1 MSSKTPIYNLPAS
14 YKFASRKVLTAYV
27 VFYLSRSQI
36 FGTSS
41 EVTKRSLFRLDLK
54 HGYYKIKGNYIEKCI
69 LPISLGIN
77 FNPLLIRRKFFP

>member
-1 MSSKTPIYNLPAS
+1 MSSKTPIYNLSAS
-14 YKFASRKVLTAYV
+14 YKFSMWVFIFPDRRFLVLR
-27 VFYLSRSQI
+27 LKLQ
-36 FGTSS
+36 
-41 EVTKRSLFRLDLK
+41 KRSLFRLDLK